1 MKQLIHSTGPHV
13 IAALNESAYVVLSST
28 TNDTNAVVQLVPS
41 TESGGGDVSGGNP
54 VHAVASLL
62 SLDEETLYCAVSRQD
77 KTLALYSVPVIDN
90 GDESESE
97 KSKRVEPIAV
107 HGTPK
112 RVGSLLFARV
122 PHRGDETDPLDV
134 VISGD
139 FEGNVTAYPVPP
151 AESESKSSFVNS
163 SRLLLG
169 HTASMLT
176 GVKIIENGTDGKM
189 KILTSDRDEK
199 IRVSSFPDTYVV
211 EGYLLGHTAFVSS
224 LDISRDKSC
233 PYCVTCGGD
242 GTIRLWDFT
251 TCEELDVVEAS
262 VKPSDGSTDGEQQ
275 DHGDVDVPVS
285 VAMSPDGG
293 IVAAIWNESSR
304 VDIFKVL
311 SEPKS
316 LSKVQAFE
324 CPEKPLVATFL
335 SDGTLCLLARDPAYL
350 FQYEMVSNDAGQ
362 VSSFASIEKSRLCT
376 ALRNV
381 GAQHAIKM
389 TLSALEVDDLKKEEV
404 QSRQDVR
411 DKEWNNAERKERA
424 KDRTRRRKKRKRERK
439 RAQID
444 E

>member
-13 IAALNESAYVVLSST
+13 IAALNESAYVVLSSP
-28 TNDTNAVVQLVPS
+28 TNDTNTVVQLARS
-41 TESGGGDVSGGNP
+41 TETGGGDVSGGNP

-62 SLDEETLYCAVSRQD
+62 SLDEKKLYCAVSRQD

-90 GDESESE
+90 GGDESESE
-97 KSKRVEPIAV
+97 KSKGAEPIAV
-107 HGTPK
+107 YRTPK

-122 PHRGDETDPLDV
+122 PHSGDEADPLDV
-134 VISGD
+134 VITGD
-139 FEGNVTAYPVPP
+139 FEGNVTAYPVRPT
-151 AESESKSSFVNS
+151 ESESKSSFVNS

-176 GVKIIENGTDGKM
+176 GVKIVGNYTDGKM

-251 TCEELDVVEAS
+251 TCEELDVVEANINPC
-262 VKPSDGSTDGEQQ
+262 VGSTEGEQQ
-275 DHGDVDVPVS
+275 DHGDVEVPVS

-304 VDIFKVL
+304 VDIFKVS
-311 SEPKS
+311 SEEKS
-316 LSKVQAFE
+316 LSKIRTFE

-350 FQYEMVSNDAGQ
+350 LQYEMVSNDAGQ
-362 VSSFASIEKSRLCT
+362 VSSFAAKEKSPLCT

-424 KDRTRRRKKRKRERK
+424 KDRTRRRKKRKREQK
-439 RAQID
+439 RAKIR
-444 E
+444 